1 MEREEMP
8 EVRNNEEEARFEA
21 EVGGRRALLTYERA
35 DGEIRMLHTEVP
47 GEFQGR
53 GIGSHLVRAAM
64 EHARAEG
71 LRVVPRCPFVRAY
84 LERHPEDRELV
95 RPRRG

>member
-1 MEREEMP
+1 MEREELP
-8 EVRNNEEEARFEA
+8 EVRNNPEEARFEA

-47 GEFQGR
+47 GEHQGR
-53 GIGSHLVRAAM
+53 GVGSHLVRAAL

-71 LRVVPRCPFVRAY
+71 LRVVPLCPFVRAY
-84 LERHPEDRELV
+84 LERHPEYVPLV
-95 RPRRG
+95 R